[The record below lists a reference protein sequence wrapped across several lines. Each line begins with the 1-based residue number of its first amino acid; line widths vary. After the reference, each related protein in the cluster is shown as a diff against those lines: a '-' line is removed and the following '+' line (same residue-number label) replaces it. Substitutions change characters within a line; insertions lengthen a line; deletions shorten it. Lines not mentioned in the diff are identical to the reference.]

1 MEIDIRELALQDAA
15 AAARL
20 SVQLG
25 YPCTEAEMAAR
36 IALLQQ
42 SQSDF
47 AWVAA
52 LGDSLLGWMQV
63 TRTLR
68 LESGEA
74 AEITGLVVDS
84 RARGAG
90 VGRQLVAQ
98 AQAWAR
104 MQGLSR
110 LIVRMNV
117 MRTESKGF
125 YLQLGFKEKKQQVVF
140 EWHVDA

>member
-1 MEIDIRELALQDAA
+1 MKIDIREIALQDAA

-25 YPCTEAEMAAR
+25 YACTEAEMAER
-36 IALLQQ
+36 ITRIGQ
-42 SQSDF
+42 SPTDV

-52 LGDSLLGWMQV
+52 LGDSPLGWIQV

-68 LESGEA
+68 LQSGQA

-110 LIVRMNV
+110 LHVRMNV
-117 MRTESKGF
+117 MRSESMGF
-125 YLQLGFKEKKQQVVF
+125 YLQLGFKEKKRQVVF
-140 EWHVDA
+140 EIQY